1 MNFFKK
7 KSNALKTAL
16 AFIVLLIS
24 GNQYSQSSVL
34 SSGGDFKSSKAS
46 FSYSVGQILISQN
59 LSNSTS
65 LFGENIILSH
75 GVQQVFLQ
83 TCDRSTKVEIIA
95 TPNPS
100 SGIVTLN
107 LINWDEKEIQYNVF
121 DALGKSILSSSISND
136 QSKLDLSFLSSGM
149 YIISLGYHCGSL
161 SSFKII
167 IDKKWKLKQY

>member
-1 MNFFKK
+1 MNFLKK

-167 IDKKWKLKQY
+167 IDKK

>member
-107 LINWDEKEIQYNVF
+107 LINWDEKQIQYNVF

>member
-167 IDKKWKLKQY
+167 IDKK

>member
-107 LINWDEKEIQYNVF
+107 LINWDEKQIQYNVF

-167 IDKKWKLKQY
+167 IDKK